1 VTDERGETAGES
13 EAGGD
18 GDREVPDVPGALGG
32 GEDAPTFEAPWQ
44 ARAFALAVALT
55 DEDDDALP
63 WDEFQRRPVE
73 EIDAGDGGA
82 DEKTYYRRWLAALER
97 LLVERDR
104 LDPGELTDRVA
115 EFEAGDRSGH
125 EFVEGDPR
133 AHADRLP
140 KGHAEGSGHSHEHDH
155 DHEHGH

>member
-1 VTDERGETAGES
+1 MTDERGGPDGES

-18 GDREVPDVPGALGG
+18 AAAIPQALDG

-55 DEDDDALP
+55 DEGDDALP
-63 WDEFQRRPVE
+63 WEEFQRRLVE
-73 EIDAGDGGA
+73 EIDADDGGA
-82 DEKTYYRRWLAALER
+82 DEEVYYRRWLAALER

-125 EFVEGDPR
+125 EFIEGDPR
-133 AHADRLP
+133 AHVDGLP
-140 KGHAEGSGHSHEHDH
+140 EGHAEGSGHSHDHDH
-155 DHEHGH
+155 DHGHDHGH